1 MSIGRQMGK
10 DVVSTLAEYFS
21 AKKKKRR
28 GRRRSKL
35 MPFAALWIDLE
46 SIILSEVS
54 DRGRQISYDMW
65 DLKMVL
71 QMSLFT
77 KQKQT
82 HRLREELM
90 VTFGEVQG

>member
-1 MSIGRQMGK
+1 
-10 DVVSTLAEYFS
+10 
-21 AKKKKRR
+21 
-28 GRRRSKL
+28 